1 MTHSVR
7 VAAGSLFEAVALGL
21 VEFRRCALMV
31 AAPGPATRFTVAVE
45 SPSTMHEVPMQKL
58 TAWLEGDGKSP
69 SEQSL
74 KVQIRELLA
83 R

>member
-1 MTHSVR
+1 MR

-21 VEFRRCALMV
+21 AEFRRCALV
-31 AAPGPATRFTVAVE
+31 DAAPGPASRFTVAVE
-45 SPSTMHEVPMQKL
+45 SPSTVHEVPMQKP

-74 KVQIRELLA
+74 KVRIRELLA

>member
-1 MTHSVR
+1 MR

-21 VEFRRCALMV
+21 VEFRRCALMD
-31 AAPGPATRFTVAVE
+31 AAPGPAGRFTVAVE
-45 SPSTMHEVPMQKL
+45 SPSTVHEVPMQKP

-74 KVQIRELLA
+74 KVRIRELLA
-83 R
+83 K